1 MNLAIFDLDNT
12 LLDGDSDYNWGLF
25 LSKKGIVDRLSH
37 EAQNQQYYEDYQAGK
52 LDIYKFTEFQ
62 FKVLK
67 DNPRSTLD
75 QLRSEYIETVVMPMI
90 TKKAYALVNKHKKLN
105 DYLLIITATSSY
117 ITKPI
122 GLLFGIKD
130 LIGTD
135 PEEVNGEFTGKV
147 RGIPSFREGKITRL
161 ETWLSEKGLKMNDFD
176 KTYFYSDSKNDIP
189 LLEKVSHP
197 IAVNADQ
204 ELMDFARKRKW
215 PSINLR

>member
-25 LSKKGIVDRLSH
+25 LSRKGIVDRLSH

-67 DNPRSTLD
+67 DNSRSTLD

-90 TKKAYALVNKHKKLN
+90 TKKSYALVNKHKKLN
-105 DYLLIITATSSY
+105 DHLLIITATSSY

-122 GLLFGIKD
+122 GLLFGIND

-161 ETWLSEKGLKMNDFD
+161 EIWLSEKGLKMNDFD

-197 IAVNADQ
+197 VAVNADD

-215 PSINLR
+215 PSMNLR

>member
-25 LSKKGIVDRLSH
+25 LSRKGIVDRLSH
-37 EAQNQQYYEDYQAGK
+37 EAQNQKYYEDYQAGK

-67 DNPRSTLD
+67 DNSRSTLD
-75 QLRSEYIETVVMPMI
+75 QLRSEYIETIVIPMI
-90 TKKAYALVNKHKKLN
+90 TKKAHALVEKHKKLK
-105 DYLLIITATSSY
+105 DQLLIITATSSY
-117 ITKPI
+117 ITNPI

-161 ETWLSEKGLKMNDFD
+161 EIWLSEKGLKMNDFD

-197 IAVNADQ
+197 VAVNADD
-204 ELMDFARKRKW
+204 ELMNFARKRKW
-215 PSINLR
+215 PSMNLR